1 MKKLILACLFLILLG
16 GRTAYAQTVWSE
28 GTWFPDA
35 TGGYPTIAQ
44 IPWTALTHVDMVGGA
59 PQSGGSI
66 TLSSGLTTY
75 AAALITA
82 AHAHSVKVNYDL
94 TNLGSGTDFNGAM
107 SGTCSSGTLQ
117 TFIANIMSTVNSYG
131 FDGVFVDYE
140 ETYSSTFPTFMACLR
155 TAMGTKLIEWYAGTN
170 YQIGQW
176 GSGNVPTCTGSVWPD
191 GVALTVSASV
201 DRVIMSGYD
210 FNNPGDGAVSYFG
223 SPLYS
228 DVGQANWSDD
238 YAAQVA
244 AACGIAASKVSISI
258 PFFGSLFSINT
269 APYQTWNGSSAETDI
284 YYNTLAADYSLGS
297 ATFDSTAKNP
307 WLAVSATGGNPAGY
321 ITFENATSITDKI
334 NYVYA
339 NSLGGWML
347 WTMGLDYTSGSMP
360 LLSAVA
366 AAMTPTAS
374 TPTFSPVAGV
384 ITSGTTIA
392 ISTAT
397 SGCSAYI
404 YWSFS
409 HNPPTTGD
417 TKSTTS
423 SAITSPSTLYAKVI
437 GCPGYSDSAVGSA
450 AYTISS
456 APPAPAPPG
465 GLNIIIGT
473 VNTLPAGSSATVN
486 TTGST
491 SSQTVLNF
499 GLPKGPT
506 GAIGPTG
513 LTGKTGA
520 TGPAGQT
527 PTAMNCT
534 CTEAS
539 KNSLKYTCVCSVT
552 SP

>member
-1 MKKLILACLFLILLG
+1 
-16 GRTAYAQTVWSE
+16 
-28 GTWFPDA
+28 
-35 TGGYPTIAQ
+35 
-44 IPWTALTHVDMVGGA
+44 
-59 PQSGGSI
+59 
-66 TLSSGLTTY
+66 
-75 AAALITA
+75 
-82 AHAHSVKVNYDL
+82 
-94 TNLGSGTDFNGAM
+94 
-107 SGTCSSGTLQ
+107 
-117 TFIANIMSTVNSYG
+117 
-131 FDGVFVDYE
+131 
-140 ETYSSTFPTFMACLR
+140 
-155 TAMGTKLIEWYAGTN
+155 
-170 YQIGQW
+170 
-176 GSGNVPTCTGSVWPD
+176 
-191 GVALTVSASV
+191 
-201 DRVIMSGYD
+201 
-210 FNNPGDGAVSYFG
+210 
-223 SPLYS
+223 
-228 DVGQANWSDD
+228 
-238 YAAQVA
+238 
-244 AACGIAASKVSISI
+244 
-258 PFFGSLFSINT
+258 
-269 APYQTWNGSSAETDI
+269 
-284 YYNTLAADYSLGS
+284 
-297 ATFDSTAKNP
+297 
-307 WLAVSATGGNPAGY
+307 
-321 ITFENATSITDKI
+321 
-334 NYVYA
+334 
-339 NSLGGWML
+339 ML